1 MNTKRSFF
9 PFDVLQKIFLC
20 IFKAPDR
27 KNRDPRP
34 RLPYNGHIIC
44 GLFEKKISGPF
55 NFAIFSKFL
64 TFLVHLVGAPLATRE
79 RILKGVSYMLRY
91 LPMQFSQTRYR
102 DPVEHFPF
110 QRELGAKMTIKDKT
124 ENFRK
129 RNPYNFLQECPIKA
143 IIGSIIWLSCVRI
156 PILK

>member
-1 MNTKRSFF
+1 MYRKWSFF
-9 PFDVLQKIFLC
+9 PFDVLQKFFLC
-20 IFKAPDR
+20 IFKAPDPE
-27 KNRDPRP
+27 NRDPRP

-44 GLFEKKISGPF
+44 TLFEKNFQDPF
-55 NFAIFSKFL
+55 TFAIFSKIF
-64 TFLVHLVGAPLATRE
+64 TFLAHLVGAPIATRE
-79 RILKGVSYMLRY
+79 RISKGVSSMLRY
-91 LPMQFSQTRYR
+91 LPRQFSLTRYR
-102 DPVEHFPF
+102 EPVELFPF

-143 IIGSIIWLSCVRI
+143 IIGSIGLSCVRI